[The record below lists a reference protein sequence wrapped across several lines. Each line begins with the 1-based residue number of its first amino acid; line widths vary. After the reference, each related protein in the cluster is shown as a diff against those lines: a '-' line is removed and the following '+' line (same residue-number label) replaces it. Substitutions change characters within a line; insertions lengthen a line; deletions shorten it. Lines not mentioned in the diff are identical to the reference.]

1 MSNFPEMEY
10 RPIAQ
15 DEQIELAPDEKSLH
29 FLQKVYRD
37 PRQPIER
44 RMRAATRALDFEF
57 PKLSAVSMGFLNGDD
72 FAARLD
78 RAIQYAERR
87 LKIIEARPLPENEE

>member
-57 PKLSAVSMGFLNGDD
+57 PKLSAVGVGYLSGED
-72 FAARLD
+72 FAAKLD
-78 RAIQYAERR
+78 RAVKYMEMK
-87 LKIIEARPLPENEE
+87 LIEVRPIPDNDQE